1 MTPSKTCAIIG
12 DVFNSAK
19 WANKSLRAHQ
29 MVGYHVFGVH
39 PDGGSVEDVKV
50 YSSLAEIPERL
61 DRVSVYLRPSLVME
75 ALDAIATKGC
85 DELWL
90 NPGTYTPEVVERA
103 ESLGL
108 NAICGC
114 SIIDVGVSPS
124 SL

>member
-1 MTPSKTCAIIG
+1 MPSPKTCAILG
-12 DVFNSAK
+12 DVFNPAK

-29 MVGYHVFGVH
+29 MAGFRVFPVH
-39 PDGGSVEDVKV
+39 PAGGDLNGSPV
-50 YSSLAEIPERL
+50 YASLAEIPERL
-61 DRVSVYLRPSLVME
+61 DRISLYLRPSLVME
-75 ALDAIATKGC
+75 ALDAIAAKGC
-85 DELWL
+85 DELWF

-108 NAICGC
+108 HAIRGC

>member
-1 MTPSKTCAIIG
+1 MPSPKTCAIVG
-12 DVFNSAK
+12 DVFNPAK

-29 MVGYHVFGVH
+29 MAGFRVFPVH
-39 PDGGSVEDVKV
+39 PAGGELNGSPV
-50 YSSLAEIPERL
+50 YASLADIPERL
-61 DRVSVYLRPSLVME
+61 DRISLYLRPSLVME
-75 ALDAIATKGC
+75 ALDAIAEKGC

-108 NAICGC
+108 HAIRGC

>member
-1 MTPSKTCAIIG
+1 MSPQKTCAIVG
-12 DVFNSAK
+12 DVHNAAK
-19 WANKSLRAHQ
+19 WANKSLRAHKIA
-29 MVGYHVFGVH
+29 GYRVVGVH
-39 PDGGSVEDVKV
+39 PAGGEVEGVPV
-50 YSSLAEIPERL
+50 YSSLADVPEALNRI
-61 DRVSVYLRPSLVME
+61 SVYLRPSLVME
-75 ALDAIATKGC
+75 VLPAIAEKGC

-108 NAICGC
+108 RAVRGC

>member
-1 MTPSKTCAIIG
+1 MKTCAILG
-12 DVFNSAK
+12 DVFNPAK

-29 MVGYHVFGVH
+29 MAGFRVFPVH
-39 PDGGSVEDVKV
+39 PAGGEVNGAQV
-50 YSSLAEIPERL
+50 YPNLADIPERL
-61 DRVSVYLRPSLVME
+61 DRISVYLRPALVLE
-75 ALDAIATKGC
+75 NLDAIAEKGC

-108 NAICGC
+108 HAIRGC
-114 SIIDVGVSPS
+114 SIIDVGVSTS

>member
-1 MTPSKTCAIIG
+1 MKTCAILG
-12 DVFNSAK
+12 DVLNPAK

-29 MVGYHVFGVH
+29 MAGFHVFPVH
-39 PDGGSVEDVKV
+39 PAGGEVNGAKI
-50 YSSLAEIPERL
+50 YPSLADIPERL
-61 DRVSVYLRPSLVME
+61 DRISVYLRPSLVME
-75 ALDAIATKGC
+75 NLDAIAEKGC

-90 NPGTYTPEVVERA
+90 NPGTYTPEVVELA

-108 NAICGC
+108 HAIRGC

>member
-1 MTPSKTCAIIG
+1 MKTCAIVG
-12 DVFNSAK
+12 DVFNPAK

-29 MVGYHVFGVH
+29 MAGFRVFPVH
-39 PDGGSVEDVKV
+39 PAGGELNGSPV
-50 YSSLAEIPERL
+50 YASLTDIPERL
-61 DRVSVYLRPSLVME
+61 DRISVYLRPSLVME
-75 ALDAIATKGC
+75 ALDAIAEKGC

-108 NAICGC
+108 HAIRGC

>member
-1 MTPSKTCAIIG
+1 MKTCAILG
-12 DVFNSAK
+12 DVLNPAK

-29 MVGYHVFGVH
+29 MAGFRVFPVH
-39 PDGGSVEDVKV
+39 PAGGEVNGAQV
-50 YSSLAEIPERL
+50 YPSLAEIPERL
-61 DRVSVYLRPSLVME
+61 DRISVYLRPALVLE
-75 ALDAIATKGC
+75 NLDAIAEKGC

-108 NAICGC
+108 HAIRGC
-114 SIIDVGVSPS
+114 SIIDVGVSTS

>member
-1 MTPSKTCAIIG
+1 MAHGKTCAIIG
-12 DVFNSAK
+12 DVFNPAK

-29 MVGYHVFGVH
+29 MTGYQVFGVH
-39 PDGGSVEDVKV
+39 PNAGSAEGQKV
-50 YSSLAEIPERL
+50 YSSVGEIPERL

-75 ALDAIATKGC
+75 ALDAIAEKGC

-103 ESLGL
+103 EQLGL

-114 SIIDVGVSPS
+114 SIIDIGVSPS

>member
-1 MTPSKTCAIIG
+1 MAHGKTCAIIG
-12 DVFNSAK
+12 DVFNPAK

-29 MVGYHVFGVH
+29 MAGYHVFGVH
-39 PDGGSVEDVKV
+39 PDGGSVEEQPV
-50 YSSLAEIPERL
+50 YASLEEVPERL
-61 DRVSVYLRPSLVME
+61 DRISVYLRPSLVME
-75 ALDAIATKGC
+75 ALDAIAEKGC

-90 NPGTYTPEVVERA
+90 NPGTYTPEVLERA
-103 ESLGL
+103 EQLGL